1 MRFHNMEYQQR
12 TIAEML
18 DSERAMVLDG
28 VDRYGK
34 YTEHAGDASLF
45 SSKFIDTLLT
55 RDRLVFVQYH
65 ALAKKHHTL
74 AWFSTL
80 RLHKVQSAMN
90 LRQVLEAG
98 ALAACAIA
106 KPDPYEFI
114 TVDANGFV
122 TQPKKQIAK
131 LYAWLDQKY
140 PAGSKQLKD
149 IKDQI
154 NGTIAHASLII
165 AASNVESQVGQHLAP
180 FFDRDNDFHVKTDL
194 WRIGQVAL
202 AILDLYFGV
211 NLDHRAIKFV
221 PDFESQIRSLDGQ
234 SRSLRDEMMATD
246 AYKQA
251 MARMASTASQGQ

>member
-1 MRFHNMEYQQR
+1 MEYQQR
-12 TIAEML
+12 TIEEML
-18 DSERAMVLDG
+18 DSERTMVLDG

-34 YTEHAGDASLF
+34 YAEHAGTASLF
-45 SSKFIDTLLT
+45 FSKFIDMLLT
-55 RDRLVFVQYH
+55 HDRLVFVQYH

-114 TVDANGFV
+114 SVDENGFIS
-122 TQPKKQIAK
+122 QPKKQVAK
-131 LYAWLDQKY
+131 LYAWLNQNY
-140 PAGSKQLKD
+140 PAGSQQIKD

-154 NGTIAHASLII
+154 NSTIAHASLIV

-180 FFDRDNDFHVKTDL
+180 FFDLDNDYHVKTDL
-194 WRIGQVAL
+194 WRIGTVAL

-211 NLDHRAIKFV
+211 NLEHRVIKFV
-221 PDFESQIRSLDGQ
+221 SDFESQFRDLHAQ
-234 SRSLRDEMMATD
+234 SRSLRDEMMETD
-246 AYKQA
+246 EYKRA
-251 MARMASTASQGQ
+251 MARIASTASHAP